1 MSTIAENVSL
11 RTYEVANGTY
21 ICRVSLAS
29 NIRNIAGK
37 GNLFDFIFNQ
47 NIPKYTAIFVDSFT
61 CMVILARSIDL
72 SKKGLKSIGAHFQ
85 HQITS
90 LDSMS

>member
-11 RTYEVANGTY
+11 RMKWRMALIFLEFPLPA
-21 ICRVSLAS
+21 IFL
-29 NIRNIAGK
+29 
-37 GNLFDFIFNQ
+37 DFIFNQ

-90 LDSMS
+90 LESMS